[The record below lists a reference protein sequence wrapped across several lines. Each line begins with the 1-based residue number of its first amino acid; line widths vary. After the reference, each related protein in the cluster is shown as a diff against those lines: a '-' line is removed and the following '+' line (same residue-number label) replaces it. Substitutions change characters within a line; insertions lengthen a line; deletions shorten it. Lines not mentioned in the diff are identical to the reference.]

1 MAFFKFN
8 MTKKILLLI
17 TVFSSLLTQGQNQTG
32 LVYYGEIQS
41 MGAGAPVG
49 PDLNAI
55 LVFDNNRSLFI
66 TRMDSL
72 EGGHIREQRNFE
84 GTARISRTVTTNEI
98 GFRHLN
104 QMEYYFG
111 N

>member
-66 TRMDSL
+66 TRMDS
-72 EGGHIREQRNFE
+72 F
-84 GTARISRTVTTNEI
+84 
-98 GFRHLN
+98 
-104 QMEYYFG
+104 
-111 N
+111 